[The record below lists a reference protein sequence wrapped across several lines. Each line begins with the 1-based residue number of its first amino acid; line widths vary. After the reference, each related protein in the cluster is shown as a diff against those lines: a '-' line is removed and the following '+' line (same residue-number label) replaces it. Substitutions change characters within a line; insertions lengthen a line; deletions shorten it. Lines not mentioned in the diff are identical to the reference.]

1 MKIENVI
8 KKFNNNLIYQCPKCK
23 KNSKISDKSLI
34 CENFHVYDFSS
45 KGYIHLIENYKGS
58 NYKENLF
65 DSRERVFKGG
75 FYDHILSELK
85 KELNGDV
92 KNVLDVGCGE
102 GFYIRNLKETFK
114 NTYFFG
120 LDNSKSAIHKAVI
133 NDKKNPYILANLSNL
148 PFQDNS
154 VDVILNILSPANY
167 SEFKRILT
175 NKGIVIKLIPTKNY
189 LKEIREALEIKDYE
203 SKDTIDLLTKNMNIV
218 RAKRI
223 SKVFNLKREQVKD
236 FLLMTPLTFSKQ
248 IKEKYLDEIKK
259 ITIELDMII
268 LKR

>member
-1 MKIENVI
+1 M
-8 KKFNNNLIYQCPKCK
+8 
-23 KNSKISDKSLI
+23 
-34 CENFHVYDFSS
+34 
-45 KGYIHLIENYKGS
+45 
-58 NYKENLF
+58 
-65 DSRERVFKGG
+65 
-75 FYDHILSELK
+75 
-85 KELNGDV
+85 
-92 KNVLDVGCGE
+92 LDVGCGE

-167 SEFKRILT
+167 SEFKRILK
-175 NKGIVIKLIPTKNY
+175 NQGIVIKLIPTKNN

-218 RAKRI
+218 REKRI

>member
-1 MKIENVI
+1 M
-8 KKFNNNLIYQCPKCK
+8 
-23 KNSKISDKSLI
+23 
-34 CENFHVYDFSS
+34 
-45 KGYIHLIENYKGS
+45 
-58 NYKENLF
+58 
-65 DSRERVFKGG
+65 
-75 FYDHILSELK
+75 
-85 KELNGDV
+85 
-92 KNVLDVGCGE
+92 
-102 GFYIRNLKETFK
+102 KETFK

>member
-1 MKIENVI
+1 M
-8 KKFNNNLIYQCPKCK
+8 
-23 KNSKISDKSLI
+23 
-34 CENFHVYDFSS
+34 
-45 KGYIHLIENYKGS
+45 
-58 NYKENLF
+58 
-65 DSRERVFKGG
+65 
-75 FYDHILSELK
+75 
-85 KELNGDV
+85 
-92 KNVLDVGCGE
+92 LDVGCGE